1 MQELCIFNLKISV
14 IQNELEKYM
23 SFTINNKLGFIDS
36 SQFLSS
42 SLDILVTDLSK
53 NNFQYLSQEFHNN
66 VLGLVKQKRF
76 YPYEYMSDFKKFK
89 EELPSKEKFYS
100 SLTDRKINGKVYE
113 HVLNVC
119 NKSEMKILEDYYDL
133 YLKCD
138 VLLSAD
144 VFRKFRSNSLK
155 NYVQVII

>member
-1 MQELCIFNLKISV
+1 MLI
-14 IQNELEKYM
+14 
-23 SFTINNKLGFIDS
+23 
-36 SQFLSS
+36 
-42 SLDILVTDLSK
+42 TDLSK

-66 VLGLVKQKRF
+66 VLGLVKQKGF
-76 YPYEYMSDFKKFK
+76 YSYEYMSDFKNFK
-89 EELPSKEKFYS
+89 EELPSKEKLFS
-100 SLTDRKINGKVYE
+100 SLTDRKINGKVCE
-113 HVLNVC
+113 HVLNVW

-133 YLKCD
+133 YLKSD